1 MKKRELA
8 VEVSEDED
16 DSQNSQQQEK
26 PPVELIPF
34 FKPAEQ
40 GAESNSEESGIQR
53 QASETNAEELLAA
66 KMFEE

>member
-16 DSQNSQQQEK
+16 NSQNSQKQEK

-40 GAESNSEESGIQR
+40 GSESNSE
-53 QASETNAEELLAA
+53 
-66 KMFEE
+66 